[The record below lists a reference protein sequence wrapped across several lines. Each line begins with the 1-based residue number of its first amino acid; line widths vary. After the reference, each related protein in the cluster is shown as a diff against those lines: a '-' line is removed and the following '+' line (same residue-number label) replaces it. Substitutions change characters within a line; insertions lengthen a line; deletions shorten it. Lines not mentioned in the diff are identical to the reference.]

1 MLSSSIS
8 FYDKIKIQKGF
19 DFPRP
24 KLENKSR
31 CPGSWIFLGTLSP
44 WESQPW
50 GDCVKGKK
58 AGVRVE
64 GALTPLPA
72 APAGGQ
78 RKQCTLA
85 WPVPCSLRK
94 TCSPV
99 PRTHWASIATP
110 SSAMPGVAPVGS
122 MIMCRFHNLS
132 KLCISTA
139 LDDGEDNRWGNGS
152 PGTLL

>member
-44 WESQPW
+44 WESQPR
-50 GDCVKGKK
+50 GDCDRK
-58 AGVRVE
+58 E
-64 GALTPLPA
+64 GRSQS
-72 APAGGQ
+72 GG
-78 RKQCTLA
+78 RA
-85 WPVPCSLRK
+85 H
-94 TCSPV
+94 SP
-99 PRTHWASIATP
+99 P
-110 SSAMPGVAPVGS
+110 SSTSPRPEEAAHTGLASALFPPQNVLTGAQDTLGIDSYTLLVVAPVAS
-122 MIMCRFHNLS
+122 MIVMCWLHNLS

-139 LDDGEDNRWGNGS
+139 LDDGEDNR
-152 PGTLL
+152 